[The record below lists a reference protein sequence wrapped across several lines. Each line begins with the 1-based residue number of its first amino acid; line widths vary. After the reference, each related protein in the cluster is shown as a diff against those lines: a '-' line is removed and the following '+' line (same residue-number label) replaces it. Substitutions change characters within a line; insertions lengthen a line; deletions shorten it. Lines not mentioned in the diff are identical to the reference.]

1 MILTTLALACA
12 LADPQAAPPAEKTA
26 AAPVFAIVFRT
37 GPAWDVAKAPG
48 EQAFFAEH
56 SKNLRALREEGR
68 ILLGGR
74 FSDQGLVLVQAA
86 SQEEAQGFVDR
97 DPSVKNG
104 TFRAEV
110 HRFAPFMTGCV
121 GAAAK

>member
-1 MILTTLALACA
+1 MLTTLALACA
-12 LADPQAAPPAEKTA
+12 LADPQSAPAADQTA
-26 AAPVFAIVFRT
+26 AAKPVFAIVFRT
-37 GPAWDVAKAPG
+37 GPAWDAGKPPA
-48 EQAFFAEH
+48 EQAFFADH

-97 DPSVKNG
+97 DASVKNG

-110 HRFAPFMTGCV
+110 HRFAPFMAGCV
-121 GAAAK
+121 GK

>member
-1 MILTTLALACA
+1 MLTTLLLACA
-12 LADPQAAPPAEKTA
+12 LADPQGSAPANKTA
-26 AAPVFAIVFRT
+26 DAPVFAIVFRT
-37 GPAWDVAKAPG
+37 GPAWDAAKPPG
-48 EQAFFAEH
+48 EQPFFADH

-68 ILLGGR
+68 ILIGGR

-97 DPSVKNG
+97 DPSVTHG

-121 GAAAK
+121 GK

>member
-1 MILTTLALACA
+1 MFLTTLALACA
-12 LADPQAAPPAEKTA
+12 LADPQPAPSADQPPEK
-26 AAPVFAIVFRT
+26 PVFAIVFRT
-37 GPAWDVAKAPG
+37 GPAWDAGKPPA
-48 EQAFFAEH
+48 EQAFFADH

-68 ILLGGR
+68 LLLGGR

-110 HRFAPFMTGCV
+110 HRFAPFVAGCV
-121 GAAAK
+121 GK